1 MAFFSWVG
9 AERRL
14 SNAALTVLVQAVS
27 PNDQD
32 VLLWD
37 AFFPR
42 RDVPSVKIDTITPVV
57 ATRWTADRREWNAR
71 GRYIPQEFP
80 GTAQLEMV
88 PIESYFKISE
98 REIQDME
105 ERNLGANAE
114 QFRRQ
119 IGVDIPPRTEQLAL
133 ANYRRIEVDT
143 FSAWSTGNI
152 SVRNPVTG
160 ALYTASFGF
169 DTARYQVASPAWTGG
184 TGGTAYDKFMT
195 WLRSAI
201 EAGIPVGGAMMR
213 LSTRE
218 AIRTSAPN
226 TAFPTAAPG
235 TFSPILADVESRIQ
249 QELGV
254 DFRFY
259 LNERHVDVFP
269 DGGITTSQA
278 KLWPA
283 HTIAIV
289 PAGDVVGYNAFAPVA
304 RAFEISRANPEAKID
319 VRGMTAY
326 TETANNGRELTVE
339 CQVNA
344 LPVPLETNVW
354 VIDAG
359 I

>member
-1 MAFFSWVG
+1 M
-9 AERRL
+9 
-14 SNAALTVLVQAVS
+14 
-27 PNDQD
+27 
-32 VLLWD
+32 
-37 AFFPR
+37 
-42 RDVPSVKIDTITPVV
+42 
-57 ATRWTADRREWNAR
+57 
-71 GRYIPQEFP
+71 
-80 GTAQLEMV
+80 
-88 PIESYFKISE
+88 
-98 REIQDME
+98 
-105 ERNLGANAE
+105 
-114 QFRRQ
+114 
-119 IGVDIPPRTEQLAL
+119 
-133 ANYRRIEVDT
+133 
-143 FSAWSTGNI
+143 

-160 ALYTASFGF
+160 SLYTASFGF
-169 DTARYQVASPAWTGG
+169 DAGRYQVAAPAWTGG
-184 TGGTAYDKFMT
+184 SGGTAYDNFMT

-201 EAGIPVGGAMMR
+201 DAGVPVGGAMMR

-249 QELGV
+249 QELGT

-269 DGGITTSQA
+269 DGGIVTAQA
-278 KLWPA
+278 KLWPQ

-289 PAGDVVGYNAFAPVA
+289 PPGEVVGYNAFAPVA
-304 RAFEISRANPEAKID
+304 RASEVARNAPEARID
-319 VRGMTAY
+319 VRGMSAY
-326 TETANNGRELTVE
+326 VEVANNGRELTVE